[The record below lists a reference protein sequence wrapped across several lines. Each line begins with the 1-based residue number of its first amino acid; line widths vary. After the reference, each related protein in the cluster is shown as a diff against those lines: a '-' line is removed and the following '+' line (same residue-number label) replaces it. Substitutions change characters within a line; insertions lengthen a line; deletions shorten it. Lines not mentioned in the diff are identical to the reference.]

1 MFNNRVPRI
10 ALAVALALGTAGMA
24 AVADASVAG
33 ATGTPTAFTIK
44 VDGAKANAA
53 ASAPTSTITA
63 SRLPSR
69 ATGTVEFD
77 QAGGPLCTATLPAHS
92 CTTSSLAP
100 GSYPDITGT
109 YSGDGTYAGSTS
121 TNSVNLTVLTPGG
134 PTTTCSK
141 VSGYATKRP
150 NFSFCQVSQK
160 GAHLATDDLL
170 TGGDLTWNQSQTVTT
185 FSGSATSPGQG
196 ACTKTGSVEEDF
208 TGTVTADTSTFA
220 SVGGTVSYRVCVST
234 KGVVKLVPGTK
245 ATF

>member
-1 MFNNRVPRI
+1 MFNNRIPRI
-10 ALAVALALGTAGMA
+10 ALTVALTLGTVGIA

-33 ATGTPTAFTIK
+33 ATGTPTTFSIK
-44 VDGAKANAA
+44 VDGANTNAA
-53 ASAPTSTITA
+53 TTSPISTLAASG
-63 SRLPSR
+63 LPSG

-77 QAGGPLCTATLPAHS
+77 QGGGPLCTATLPAHG

-109 YSGDGTYAGSTS
+109 YSGDGTFAGSTS

-150 NFSFCQVSQK
+150 HFSFCEVSQK

-170 TGGDLTWNQSQTVTT
+170 TGGALTWVKSQTVTT
-185 FSGSATSPGQG
+185 FTGSATSPGQG
-196 ACTKTGSVEEDF
+196 ACLKTGSVEEDF

-245 ATF
+245 ANF